1 MIISVDAEKAFDK
14 IQYPIMIKSS
24 EETRTRR
31 NVPHNKKTIYGK
43 PIANTLNGK
52 TETISSKVRNET
64 RVPTLSTLFQYTLV
78 LNHSDEVR
86 ERNKRDSNR
95 KRKDK
100 LFLFA
105 DDMILSLKDPKKSIK
120 KHLDL
125 INIFGKVTRFKIS
138 LQNQ

>member
-64 RVPTLSTLFQYTLV
+64 RVPTLSTLIQHSPKTPSQSSKTRIRSKRNSDKKGISQIV
-78 LNHSDEVR
+78 LICR
-86 ERNKRDSNR
+86 
-95 KRKDK
+95 
-100 LFLFA
+100 
-105 DDMILSLKDPKKSIK
+105 
-120 KHLDL
+120 
-125 INIFGKVTRFKIS
+125 
-138 LQNQ
+138 